1 MTIILQFYPNGEF
14 TQGVD
19 TSHRRDKRR
28 HIKKHEIPT
37 PLDQECRD
45 GYLRWVTEGDNA
57 DIRLC
62 VPGTQFRTLDGG
74 IYTYL
79 CEDNAGH
86 HYAYEGD
93 NYVLADVLINEPIG
107 RMVGRGE
114 LTPLVHQSV
123 ESSPRLQG
131 ARKKLESMTKNM
143 ARNIRQGVY
152 LLEQMYSK
160 DTLSFLTLTL
170 PDLCAEDLAKC
181 CERWDYMTD
190 QILKWLRK
198 RIEKFCFE
206 FQYVYC
212 TEIQSKRLQKRK
224 EYAPHLHIVFRG
236 RNGKKAPWAIS
247 PKQIRQAWKS
257 IISNVV
263 GHADFRFDS
272 LENLQRIK
280 YSAARYL
287 SKYLSKG
294 NCSLPNNMESEYS
307 GNLRTQWGGMAR
319 SISQAIKRATVR
331 ITASYPIDRLA
342 SRILR
347 RMDELVESGIV
358 RYWRQGYVVLSVC
371 PTSGVERVLKVGSG
385 CLRTPIYEGGLCK
398 VIQFVLGESALL

>member
-1 MTIILQFYPNGEF
+1 MTIVLRFFPNGEF
-14 TQGVD
+14 SQGVD
-19 TSHRRDKRR
+19 TSKRRDKRR
-28 HIKKHEIPT
+28 HLKRHEKPT
-37 PLDQECRD
+37 PIDQECRD
-45 GYLRWVTEGDNA
+45 GYLRWVDEGDNA
-57 DIRLC
+57 DTHLC
-62 VPGTQFRTLDGG
+62 VPGTQFRCRDNG

-79 CEDNAGH
+79 CEDEAGH

-93 NYVLADVLINEPIG
+93 NYVLADVLMNEPIG
-107 RMVGRGE
+107 RMVARGE
-114 LTPLVHQSV
+114 LVPLVHQLV
-123 ESSPRLQG
+123 ESSPTPHES
-131 ARKKLESMTKNM
+131 RKKLDAMTKSM

-181 CERWDYMTD
+181 CDRWDYMTD

-198 RIEKFCFE
+198 RLEKHGIE

-212 TEIQSKRLQKRK
+212 TEIQTKRLQNRG

-236 RNGKKAPWAIS
+236 RNARKSPWAIS
-247 PKQIRQAWKS
+247 PKQVRQAWKR

-263 GHADFRFDS
+263 GHGEFRADS

-294 NCSLPNNMESEYS
+294 NCRLPDGCLETSPS
-307 GNLRTQWGGMAR
+307 PLRTQWGGMAR
-319 SISQAIKRATVR
+319 TICAAIRKCTTR
-331 ITASYPIDRLA
+331 ITESSPLCDFR
-342 SRILR
+342 SEILR
-347 RMDELVESGIV
+347 RMDELVNDGIV
-358 RYWRQGYVVLSVC
+358 RYWRAGYVVIS
-371 PTSGVERVLKVGSG
+371 TSGDTGMERVLKVGCG
-385 CLRTPIYEGGLCK
+385 CLRTPSFEGGLSEL
-398 VIQFVLGESALL
+398 IQYLLAKPVVL